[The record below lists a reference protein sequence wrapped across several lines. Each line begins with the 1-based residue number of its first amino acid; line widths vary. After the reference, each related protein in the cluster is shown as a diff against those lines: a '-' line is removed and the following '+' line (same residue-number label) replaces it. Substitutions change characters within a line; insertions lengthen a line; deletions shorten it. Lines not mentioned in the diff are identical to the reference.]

1 MRTITILVLLLAVEN
16 LVISQIDLRYGDN
29 ITASISELGEVDAYQ
44 FAGNEGDV
52 IWIRMRDVS
61 KVDSHFKLY
70 DEGRQLLLEEYDDGG
85 LAEIKGLVLP
95 QSGTFYLNVF
105 DHSNNETGDYGLSLQ
120 KTNSP
125 DYSSPLPCHI
135 NFTDQITSH
144 TAVNA
149 YHFDAEEGDV
159 LYTQM
164 RSLTEHLESEY
175 FVYDSEGIILFTSE
189 RDGRMAKY
197 QIDIPHTGRYY
208 IFVTDKGG
216 NDHDEFG
223 FSLQL
228 LNRHEC
234 YNSLSCGETETGEL
248 DHLAARNPYL
258 LHMNSDESGLLQ
270 MRSPNPSVEIS
281 YEIYNLEGDLI
292 ATKTGSDKMI
302 DAEMYSAEEATYLV
316 IVQDKH
322 GNDLGPYGMHYE
334 SITHNP
340 CSELFLCTSQNSFE
354 HTLDAVSQLKT
365 YQINGVEGETYAF
378 ELEEID
384 APLEPYIR
392 MYDQHGALMVEKY
405 SSTKVKFD
413 GIFESTGPCYL
424 LIGDKSGNDIG
435 SYIFSSV
442 SSDSRITLPASIA
455 LSDEVPCYNVIAEI
469 SGPVRSY
476 QWSTGETTPGLQ
488 ICFDESQ
495 TLTVEVE
502 FEGGCFGSA
511 SVEVIVDKSK
521 CDVIDFNDL
530 PTGTVLDHELDIA
543 TVRVF
548 NKKGPNIGTLF
559 NSSDPSNEDLDLGT
573 PNQDFGGP
581 GKGNGGKAGKIG
593 ENSSAQGQLLIIA
606 ENSKDQNKDGLIDV
620 PDDDGDGGLI
630 VFDFKE
636 IVDLES
642 ITAIDIEEKGG
653 EIKLYNANQ
662 QKIKEVD
669 LENYGD
675 NSKQIL
681 ALNTRGVSRMTVELG
696 GSGAIDDIV
705 YCISD
710 ITLNAD
716 AQDNSLFLKSSIA
729 SQTNTFEKKVYGKSF
744 AYPNPIVNA
753 FTLEVAPQYQEG
765 TEIHIVDVLGRSIW
779 HLTLSED
786 THSLLKIE
794 ALQNAPS
801 GVYFVQITEEDHQE
815 IIRIQKSN

>member
-1 MRTITILVLLLAVEN
+1 MRTITLLVLLLAVEN
-16 LVISQIDLRYGDN
+16 LVMSQIDLRYGDN
-29 ITASISELGEVDAYQ
+29 ITASINQLEEVDAYQ
-44 FAGNEGDV
+44 FTGNEGDV

-70 DEGRQLLLEEYDDGG
+70 DAGRQLLLEEYDDGG

-95 QSGTFYLNVF
+95 QSGIFYLNVF
-105 DHSNNETGDYGLSLQ
+105 DHANNETGDYGLSLQ
-120 KTNSP
+120 KINSP
-125 DYSSPLPCHI
+125 DYSTFLPCHI

-144 TAVNA
+144 TAVKA

-175 FVYDSEGIILFTSE
+175 FVYNSEGILLFTSE

-197 QIDIPHTGRYY
+197 QIDIPATDRYF

-216 NDHDEFG
+216 NDQDEFG

-228 LNRHEC
+228 LNHHDC
-234 YNSLSCGETETGEL
+234 YNRVVCGETETGEL
-248 DHLAARNPYL
+248 EHLAARNPYL

-281 YEIYNLEGDLI
+281 YEIYNIEGDQI

-316 IVQDKH
+316 IVQDQH

-334 SITHNP
+334 SITHNR

-365 YQINGVEGETYAF
+365 YQINGVAGESYAF
-378 ELEEID
+378 ELQEID

-392 MYDQHGALMVEKY
+392 MYNKDGQLMVEQY
-405 SSTKVKFD
+405 SSTKVKFE

-442 SSDSRITLPASIA
+442 SSDSRITLPESIT
-455 LSDEVPCYNVIAEI
+455 LTDEEPCFDVTAEI

-476 QWSTGETTPGLQ
+476 LWSTGETTPGIQ
-488 ICFDESQ
+488 ICFEESQ

-502 FEGGCFGSA
+502 FEGGCYGTA
-511 SVEVIVDKSK
+511 SVEVVVDKSK

-530 PTGTVLDHELDIA
+530 PTGTVLDRQLEIA
-543 TVRVF
+543 VVRVF
-548 NKKGPNIGTLF
+548 NKKGPNIGTIF
-559 NSSDPSNEDLDLGT
+559 NSSDPSTEDLDLGT

-581 GKGNGGKAGKIG
+581 GKGNGGQAGKIG
-593 ENSSAQGQLLIIA
+593 ENNAALGQLFIIA
-606 ENSKDQNKDGLIDV
+606 ENSKDQDKDGLIDT

-630 VFDFKE
+630 VFDFTE
-636 IVDLES
+636 MVDLTS

-653 EIKLYNANQ
+653 VIKLYNANQ

-669 LENYGD
+669 LKNYGD
-675 NSKQIL
+675 NSIQIVS
-681 ALNTRGVSRMTVELG
+681 LNVRGVSRMTIELG

-710 ITLNAD
+710 VSLSAD
-716 AQDNSLFLKSSIA
+716 ARNNSIFTESSVVN
-729 SQTNTFEKKVYGKSF
+729 QTNPEEKKDYGKSI
-744 AYPNPIVNA
+744 AYPNPIINT
-753 FTLEVAPQYQEG
+753 FTLDIAPQYQEG
-765 TEIHIVDVLGRSIW
+765 TEIRIVDVLGRSIW
-779 HLTLSED
+779 QMILSDD
-786 THSLLKIE
+786 TQSLFEIE
-794 ALQNAPS
+794 ALQDAAA
-801 GVYFVQITEEDHQE
+801 GVYFVQIKQDDHLE
-815 IIRIQKSN
+815 VIRIQKTN